1 MPRRVQ
7 DTSIETMHK
16 PCRLRVA
23 ATGEMDLACVVA
35 LNRAISEATARD
47 VRVDLDLSRV
57 TFVDSPFTAAVGG
70 WERQLGPGRLTLE
83 LPDNERVRSLL
94 ALRSRK
100 QSRFASGR
108 C

>member
-1 MPRRVQ
+1 MP
-7 DTSIETMHK
+7 IA
-16 PCRLRVA
+16 VA

-57 TFVDSPFTAAVGG
+57 TFVDSQFTAAVGG

-108 C
+108 S